1 MARLFS
7 YSDLVTG
14 LKVILPLAAL
24 GLLSTLFLVSRDVDM
39 GQSIPFAEIELE
51 KRLRDQQITAPH
63 FSGLTSQGHSVTLT
77 AATAHP
83 DAIEPSRT
91 IAEKL
96 NVTILTASGTQITVT
111 SDEGEVDGEFQ
122 EVVLEGDVRI
132 ATTAGFDI
140 ETEVMTFGLADVRA
154 ETGGRVVAQTQF
166 GRLDAGRMA
175 LRPTGDTD
183 DIYLF
188 FTKGVRLLYTPN
200 NTTR

>member
-1 MARLFS
+1 MVAW
-7 YSDLVTG
+7 

-24 GLLSTLFLVSRDVDM
+24 ALLSTLFLVSRDIDM
-39 GQSIPFAEIELE
+39 GQSIPFARVELE
-51 KRLRDQQITAPH
+51 KRLRNQQITAPH
-63 FSGLTSQGHSVTLT
+63 FSGQTDQGHIVTVT

-83 DAIEPSRT
+83 DAEEPSRT
-91 IAEKL
+91 ISQNL
-96 NVTILTASGTQITVT
+96 SVTMVTASGTEITVT

-132 ATTAGFDI
+132 STTAGFDI
-140 ETEVMTFGLADVRA
+140 QTEMMTFGLDDVRA
-154 ETGGRVVAQTQF
+154 ETGGHVVAQAQM
-166 GRLDAGRMA
+166 GRIEAGRMA
-175 LRPTGDTD
+175 LRPTTDTA